1 MFYNNVLL
9 FKIGDLYNYF
19 NNQGMKVL
27 PFNYK
32 WIYQNGT
39 IAINL
44 KDEVVLFNKNKEE
57 FIYYKPND
65 K

>member
-1 MFYNNVLL
+1 
-9 FKIGDLYNYF
+9 
-19 NNQGMKVL
+19 MKVL